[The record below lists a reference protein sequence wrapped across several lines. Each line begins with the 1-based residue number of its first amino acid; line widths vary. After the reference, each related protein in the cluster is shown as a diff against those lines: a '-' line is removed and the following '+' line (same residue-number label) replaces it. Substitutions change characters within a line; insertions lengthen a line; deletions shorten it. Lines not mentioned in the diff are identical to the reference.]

1 MGQDLTLKEKFVQ
14 WMCPLVEEN
23 CGLIYFLHIDV
34 AFDPK
39 YKHIREDV
47 HYKTLKRKMKN
58 LMKMVNND
66 RSVGLMDI
74 ETELWDK
81 I

>member
-14 WMCPLVEEN
+14 WMCPLIFVCRTGAEFPY
-23 CGLIYFLHIDV
+23 GDIVY
-34 AFDPK
+34 DPK
-39 YKHIREDV
+39 FRYIRDDI
-47 HYKTLKRKMKN
+47 HQRTLKRKMKN
-58 LMKMVNND
+58 LLKMLND
-66 RSVGLMDI
+66 DINVGFVDI